1 MFCCLFR
8 KRDQNN
14 EFNNEFN
21 NELNNELNIE
31 QINVLISIDR
41 ESERTRRSSEYHTSS
56 VYLKDTSIYRQFADL
71 DEFIVYE
78 VLYSIIDNIIDKC
91 GTPL

>member
-8 KRDQNN
+8 KRDQ
-14 EFNNEFN
+14 N

-41 ESERTRRSSEYHTSS
+41 ESERTRSSSIYHTSS
-56 VYLKDTSIYRQFADL
+56 VYLKDSSIYRHFADV
-71 DEFIVYE
+71 DEYIIYE
-78 VLYSIIDNIIDKC
+78 VLYNIIDNIIDKP
-91 GTPL
+91 GIG

>member
-8 KRDQNN
+8 KREQ
-14 EFNNEFN
+14 N

-41 ESERTRRSSEYHTSS
+41 ESERTRSSSIYHTSS
-56 VYLKDTSIYRQFADL
+56 VYLKDTSIYRQFADV

-78 VLYSIIDNIIDKC
+78 VLYSIIDNIIDKY
-91 GTPL
+91 GKVLY